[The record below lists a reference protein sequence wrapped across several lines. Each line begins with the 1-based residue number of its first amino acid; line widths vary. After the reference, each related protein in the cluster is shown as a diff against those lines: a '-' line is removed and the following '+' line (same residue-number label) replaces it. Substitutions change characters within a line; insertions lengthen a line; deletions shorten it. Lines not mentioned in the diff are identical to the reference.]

1 MKVRLF
7 GAAGCV
13 TGSAYYVHSKE
24 AAVLVDFGIFQG
36 EKSQE
41 KNNRK
46 MPPIDVSKLNSV
58 IITHGHLD
66 HCGRLPILTK
76 NGYTGPIFATD
87 ATIDIIRVILKD
99 SLHVQE
105 HEIKRINRRRARMGE
120 PPLESDYT
128 ADDVENTLQLL
139 KPIPYNTYVD
149 IAPTVKARVK
159 EAGHLLGS
167 ACIELTVRE
176 DNRDKKILFSGD
188 LGRKNMAII
197 KDPDPFH
204 SADIVFMES
213 TYGDRDHKPMNT
225 TLLEAKNIILK
236 AIESKGKILVPSF
249 AVGRAQQLL
258 YYLARAI
265 HRGNLPEIPIYLDS
279 PMAIEATKIYLKHQE
294 LFDEEA
300 EELFTSGVIK
310 GDFSKMNISQSADDS
325 KALNDV
331 KGPCIILA
339 GAGMCHAG
347 RILHHLRHN
356 LQFPE
361 TTVMIIGYQGAGTL
375 GRRLIDGE
383 KKVKIF
389 GEEVIVNAQVASL
402 GGLSAHAG
410 QSDLLLWF
418 DSVAQSKPKLVL
430 SHGEEKG
437 RKPLAEII
445 ETRYGITP
453 VLPEFGETVTI

>member
-1 MKVRLF
+1 MKVKLF

-13 TGSAYYVHSKE
+13 TGSAYYVRSKE

-41 KNNRK
+41 RNNRK
-46 MPPIDVSKLNSV
+46 IPPINIDTLNSV

-66 HCGRLPILTK
+66 HCGRLPLLAK
-76 NGYTGPIFATD
+76 NGYKGPIFATE
-87 ATIDIIRVILKD
+87 ATLEIIRIILKD
-99 SLHVQE
+99 SVNVQG
-105 HEIKRINRRRARMGE
+105 HELMRRNRKRARMGE
-120 PPLESDYT
+120 PPVEPDYT
-128 ADDVENTLQLL
+128 AEDVENILQLL
-139 KPIPYNTYVD
+139 TPMPYNTYVE
-149 IAPTVKARVK
+149 IAPSVKARVK

-167 ACIELTVRE
+167 VCIELTIHE
-176 DNRDKKILFSGD
+176 DNRDKKIIFSGD

-204 SADIVFMES
+204 SADLVFMES
-213 TYGDRDHKPMNT
+213 TYGDHDHKPLDI
-225 TLLEAKNIILK
+225 TLLEAKTIILK
-236 AIESKGKILVPSF
+236 AIETKGKILVPSF

-265 HRGNLPEIPIYLDS
+265 HRGNLPEIPVYLDS
-279 PMAIEATKIYLKHQE
+279 PMAIEATKIYLKHEE
-294 LFDEEA
+294 LFDEET
-300 EELFTSGVIK
+300 EELFSNGVIR
-310 GDFSKMNISQSADDS
+310 GDFSRMNISQSADDS

-331 KGPCIILA
+331 NGPCIILA
-339 GAGMCHAG
+339 GAGMCNAG

-361 TTVMIIGYQGAGTL
+361 TTVMIIGYQGTGTL

-383 KKVKIF
+383 KSVKIF
-389 GEEVIVNAQVASL
+389 GEDVIVNAQVASL

-410 QSDLLLWF
+410 QSDLLHWF
-418 DSVAQSKPKLVL
+418 DSIALSKPKLVL

-445 ETRYGITP
+445 KTKYGLVPI
-453 VLPEFGETVTI
+453 LPEIGETITI

>member
-1 MKVRLF
+1 MKVTLF

-13 TGSAYYVHSKE
+13 TGSAYYVRSKE

-41 KNNRK
+41 RNNSK
-46 MPPIDVSKLNSV
+46 MPRINISTLNSV

-76 NGYTGPIFATD
+76 NGYRGPIFATE

-99 SLHVQE
+99 TLHVQAYE
-105 HEIKRINRRRARMGE
+105 LLRINKKRARKGE
-120 PPLESDYT
+120 PPLEPDYT
-128 ADDVENTLQLL
+128 AEDIESILQQLT
-139 KPIPYNTYVD
+139 PIPYNTSVE
-149 IAPTVKARVK
+149 IAPSVKARVK

-167 ACIELTVRE
+167 VSIELTVHE
-176 DNRDKKILFSGD
+176 ENRDKKILFSGD

-204 SADIVFMES
+204 SADLVFIES
-213 TYGDRDHKPMNT
+213 TYGDRDHKPMND
-225 TLLEAKNIILK
+225 TLLEAKNIILR

-258 YYLARAI
+258 YYIARAV
-265 HRGNLPEIPIYLDS
+265 HRGNLPEIPVYLDS

-294 LFDEEA
+294 LFDEET
-300 EELFTSGVIK
+300 EELFSTGVIK
-310 GDFSKMNISQSADDS
+310 GDFSRMNITQSADNS
-325 KALNDV
+325 RALNDV

-339 GAGMCHAG
+339 GAGMCNAG

-361 TTVMIIGYQGAGTL
+361 TTVMIIGYQGTGTL
-375 GRRLIDGE
+375 GRKLINGD

-389 GEEVIVNAQVASL
+389 GEEVAVNAQVASL

-410 QSDLLLWF
+410 QSDLLQWF
-418 DSVAQSKPKLVL
+418 DSLAPSKPMLVL

-437 RKPLAEII
+437 RQPLAEII
-445 ETRYGITP
+445 RSKYGINP
-453 VLPEFGETVTI
+453 ILPELGETITI

>member
-1 MKVRLF
+1 MKVKLF

-13 TGSAYYVHSKE
+13 TGSAYYVSSKE
-24 AAVLVDFGIFQG
+24 AAVLIDFGIFQG

-46 MPPIDVSKLNSV
+46 MPAINIGTLNAV
-58 IITHGHLD
+58 LITHGHLD

-76 NGYTGPIFATD
+76 NGYRGPIFATE
-87 ATIDIIRVILKD
+87 ATIDIICVILKD

-105 HEIKRINRRRARMGE
+105 NELLRINRRRARKGE
-120 PPLESDYT
+120 PPLEPDYT
-128 ADDVENTLQLL
+128 AEDVENTFKLL
-139 KPIPYNTYVD
+139 IPIQYNTYVD
-149 IAPTVKARVK
+149 IAPTIKARVK

-167 ACIELTVRE
+167 ACIELTVHE
-176 DNRDKKILFSGD
+176 DNRDKKIIFSGD

-204 SADIVFMES
+204 SADLVFMES
-213 TYGDRDHKPMNT
+213 TYGDRDHKPMNS

-300 EELFTSGVIK
+300 EELFSTGVIK
-310 GDFSKMNISQSADDS
+310 GDFSRMNISQSANDS
-325 KALNDV
+325 KALNDL

-361 TTVMIIGYQGAGTL
+361 TTVMIIGYQGTGTL
-375 GRRLIDGE
+375 GRKLIDGE
-383 KKVKIF
+383 KRVKIY
-389 GEEVIVNAQVASL
+389 GEDVIVNAQVESL

-410 QSDLLLWF
+410 QSDLLQWF
-418 DSVAQSKPKLVL
+418 DTIAPSKPKLVL

-445 ETRYGITP
+445 KTKYGITP
-453 VLPEFGETVTI
+453 ILPEFGETINI